1 MRDNFDKLKKVGIV
15 VLGVSTDNEKSHQKF
30 VQKYNLPHILLCD
43 TEKEVVE
50 KYGVWGLKNKFGKI
64 YWGTNRLTFLIDEEG
79 KIAHIF
85 TKVNTAEH
93 AKEII
98 ETFESLELEQETD
111 QDY

>member
-1 MRDNFDKLKKVGIV
+1 
-15 VLGVSTDNEKSHQKF
+15 
-30 VQKYNLPHILLCD
+30 
-43 TEKEVVE
+43 
-50 KYGVWGLKNKFGKI
+50 VWGLKNKFGKI